1 VTTGYSLANF
11 HHSEREITMPF
22 FAKSDLE
29 QAAYLVHTH
38 LPPTP
43 QFVWPQLCER
53 VGATVWVKHEN
64 HTPSGAFKIRGG
76 ITFVDW
82 LQRTHPDV
90 QGIIT
95 ATRGNHGQSQ
105 ARAAT
110 AAGLQVKILV
120 PRGNSPEKNAAMRGC
135 GATVIEYGDDFDN
148 ARVEA
153 QRLAEEEKLF
163 MVPAF
168 HRELVRGVASYA
180 LELFAAATNLDT
192 VYVPVGCGS
201 GICGVIAIRDALGLR
216 TKVVGVVSTRAMA
229 VKLSFESGDLTETDS
244 AATFADGIA
253 VRVPVKEAFEIYSK
267 GADRI
272 VAVSDDEIAA
282 AIRIYF
288 SDTHNAAEGA
298 GAAALAAL
306 LSEKDRVQGKT
317 VAVILTGGNIDTEDF
332 AAVLQGTT
340 PNIA

>member
-1 VTTGYSLANF
+1 ME
-11 HHSEREITMPF
+11 HSECETTMPF
-22 FAKSDLE
+22 FDKSDLE
-29 QAAYLVHTH
+29 KAARLVHAQM
-38 LPPTP
+38 PPTP
-43 QFVWPQLCER
+43 QFVWPQLCEE

-64 HTPSGAFKIRGG
+64 HTPTGAFKIRGG

-120 PRGNSPEKNAAMRGC
+120 PRGNSPEKNAAMRGF
-135 GATVIEYGDDFDN
+135 GGTVIEYGEDFDD
-148 ARVEA
+148 ARLEA
-153 QRLAEEEKLF
+153 QRLSEQENLF
-163 MVPAF
+163 MVPPF

-180 LELFAAATNLDT
+180 LELFAAASTLDT

-201 GICGVIAIRDALGLR
+201 GICAVIAVRDALGLG
-216 TKVVGVVSTRAMA
+216 TEVVGVVSTRALA

-253 VRVPVKEAFEIYSK
+253 VRVPVKEAFDIYSK

-272 VAVSDDEIAA
+272 VEVSDDEIAA

-298 GAAALAAL
+298 GAASLAAL
-306 LSEKDRVQGKT
+306 LREKDHMRGKT

-332 AAVLQGTT
+332 ATVLKGRT
-340 PNIA
+340 PNVA

>member
-1 VTTGYSLANF
+1 M
-11 HHSEREITMPF
+11 HHSERETTMPF
-22 FAKSDLE
+22 IDKSDLE
-29 QAAYLVHTH
+29 QAARLVHAH
-38 LPPTP
+38 MPPTP
-43 QFVWPQLCER
+43 QFVWPQLCEM

-64 HTPSGAFKIRGG
+64 HSPTGAFKIRGG
-76 ITFVDW
+76 ITFAAW
-82 LQRTHPDV
+82 LKQTHPDV

-110 AAGLQVKILV
+110 AAGLNVKILV
-120 PRGNSPEKNAAMRGC
+120 PRGNSPEKNAAMRGF
-135 GATVIEYGDDFDN
+135 GGTVIEHGEDFDD

-153 QRLAEEEKLF
+153 QRLSEIESLF
-163 MVPAF
+163 MVPPF

-180 LELFAAATNLDT
+180 LELFAAAADLDT

-201 GICGVIAIRDALGLR
+201 GICGVIAVRDALGLR
-216 TKVVGVVSTRAMA
+216 TEVVGVVSTRALA

-253 VRVPVKEAFEIYSK
+253 VRVPVKEAFDVYSN

-272 VAVSDDEIAA
+272 IDVSDDEIAA

-288 SDTHNAAEGA
+288 RDTHNAAEGA
-298 GAAALAAL
+298 GAASLAAL
-306 LSEKDRVQGKT
+306 LREKDRMRGKS

-332 AAVLQGTT
+332 TAVLQGNT
-340 PNIA
+340 PHIE

>member
-1 VTTGYSLANF
+1 
-11 HHSEREITMPF
+11 MPF
-22 FAKSDLE
+22 IDKSDLE
-29 QAAYLVHTH
+29 QAAHLVHAH
-38 LPPTP
+38 MPPTP
-43 QFVWPQLCER
+43 QFVWPQLCEK

-64 HTPSGAFKIRGG
+64 HTPTGAFKVRGG
-76 ITFVDW
+76 ITFADW
-82 LQRTHPDV
+82 LRRTHPDV

-120 PRGNSPEKNAAMRGC
+120 PRGNSPEKNAAMRGF
-135 GATVIEYGDDFDN
+135 GGTVIEHGEDFDD

-153 QRLAEEEKLF
+153 QRLSEEENLF
-163 MVPAF
+163 MVPPF

-180 LELFAAATNLDT
+180 LELFAAAADLDT

-201 GICGVIAIRDALGLR
+201 GICGVIAVRDALGLS
-216 TKVVGVVSTRAMA
+216 TEIVGVVSTRALA

-253 VRVPVKEAFEIYSK
+253 VRVPVREAFDIYSK

-272 VAVSDDEIAA
+272 IEVTDDEIAA

-288 SDTHNAAEGA
+288 RDTHNAAEGA
-298 GAAALAAL
+298 GAASLAAL
-306 LSEKDRVQGKT
+306 LREKDRMHGKT
-317 VAVILTGGNIDTEDF
+317 VGVILTGGNIDTEDF
-332 AAVLQGTT
+332 AAVLQGNT
-340 PNIA
+340 PQIA